1 MMQNLWSDIRFGV
14 RLLVKRPG
22 FTAVAVLTLALGIG
36 ASTAI
41 FTVVDTMLLRPL
53 PFSEPSR
60 LVRLW
65 ESAPS
70 RGYFRNVVNPF
81 NFLDWRDNTR
91 SFEGMAALS
100 GGMTNLSSH
109 GEPIAVPGLQ
119 VSPEFFSILRVAPLM
134 GRTFSSDE

>member
-81 NFLDWRDNTR
+81 NFMDWRDNAR
-91 SFEGMAALS
+91 SFEGMAAIVS
-100 GGMTNLSSH
+100 GIMNNQSSN
-109 GEPIAVPGLQ
+109 
-119 VSPEFFSILRVAPLM
+119 
-134 GRTFSSDE
+134 